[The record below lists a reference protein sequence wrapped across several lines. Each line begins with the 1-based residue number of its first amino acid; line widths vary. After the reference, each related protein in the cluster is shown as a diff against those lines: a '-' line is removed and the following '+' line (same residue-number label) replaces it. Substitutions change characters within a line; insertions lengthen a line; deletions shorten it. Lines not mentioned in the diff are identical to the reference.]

1 MSAAPF
7 LHVSNND
14 GAKQPRKVLEMTKY
28 SPNTHNTK
36 KEFYVNSFMTE
47 VPIIETSLIICS
59 ANHWAGFYIIGEGFE
74 SRWMSIELACHVK
87 TITVFISFTT
97 SFVSGIL

>member
-1 MSAAPF
+1 
-7 LHVSNND
+7 
-14 GAKQPRKVLEMTKY
+14 
-28 SPNTHNTK
+28 
-36 KEFYVNSFMTE
+36 MTE